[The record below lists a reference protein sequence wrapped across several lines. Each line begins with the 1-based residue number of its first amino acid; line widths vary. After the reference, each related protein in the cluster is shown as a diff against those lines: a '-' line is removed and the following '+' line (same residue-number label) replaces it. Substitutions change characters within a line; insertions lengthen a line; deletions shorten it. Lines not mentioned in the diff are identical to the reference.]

1 MQGERTKGVLCAAWR
16 AFRCAAAPGR
26 HWRFCRLPLLLCGKV
41 AAMQQ
46 TWKQSKAALGRRA
59 SSGRDES
66 ACAVMSARWA
76 EQKNLAMD
84 ECALMSA
91 HKAAQCCGV
100 AVAHEC
106 AAMSAHKA
114 AQQRACQHPPQFEF
128 RY

>member
-1 MQGERTKGVLCAAWR
+1 MMRCGGPRCTAR
-16 AFRCAAAPGR
+16 AGCR
-26 HWRFCRLPLLLCGKV
+26 WRFCGPPVLLCGKV

-46 TWKQSKAALGRRA
+46 TWGQSKAALGRRA
-59 SSGRDES
+59 SGGRDES

-76 EQKNLAMD
+76 EQKNPAMD

-106 AAMSAHKA
+106 AVMSAHKA
-114 AQQRACQHPPQFEF
+114 AQQQACQHPPQFEF